1 MTILYR
7 SSSNKLEQNSEKRA
21 EELSVLLTQ
30 LGPSFI
36 KVGQSLSI
44 RTDLLSPA
52 YVKGLKALQDQV
64 PPFPTSQ
71 AITII
76 EEELGTP
83 IQELFSEFSNE
94 PVAAASLGQV
104 YKAKLKA
111 DGREVAVKVQRPN
124 IMNQIALDMHLLRY
138 SSHLNSLSIHIILK
152 DVCLL
157 LHCMLQR
164 NSTMDKR
171 YFQIKYRSGGCCR
184 HLGSG
189 FCR

>member
-1 MTILYR
+1 MNYLNLWYLLHVFLVA
-7 SSSNKLEQNSEKRA
+7 SYSLLKSKKLEENSEKRA
-21 EELSVLLTQ
+21 EELSFLLTQ

-71 AITII
+71 AIAII
-76 EEELGTP
+76 EEELGSP
-83 IQELFSEFSNE
+83 INEIFSEFSNK

-111 DGREVAVKVQRPN
+111 DQREVAVKVQRPE
-124 IMNQIALDMHLLRY
+124 IMNQVALDMHLLRY
-138 SSHLNSLSIHIILK
+138 VLFNFRFRIILR
-152 DVCLL
+152 VLRL
-157 LHCMLQR
+157 NHIFSR
-164 NSTMDKR
+164 
-171 YFQIKYRSGGCCR
+171 
-184 HLGSG
+184 
-189 FCR
+189 